1 MRLSVVL
8 AILLATA
15 VPRAEAQLATA
26 ELFVDIDAGAQAT
39 DEGPISDAETFTD
52 GPRTTDVFLGSGSI
66 PWDLQA
72 IAGGGKGD
80 ADGQV
85 NYLAAASQIIL
96 GGTFT
101 IQSAAAAPAAA
112 LAGFDAVAKI
122 TFEVSAETPYTITG
136 SVSTG
141 RALSEAEVVACQIN
155 GTVLAGDS
163 RATTLAPGVYPILRE
178 GVAFPGESLAVE
190 CSAASSGGTADA
202 NTVTFDLQLNLGST
216 TPTTSTTLQP
226 LTKRQCKKACRRAVA
241 ACRASCATL
250 EKAER
255 KTCRRAC
262 KQSGRSCGQSTGC
275 ALPVG

>member
-1 MRLSVVL
+1 MRFLAVL
-8 AILLATA
+8 AALLEIA
-15 VPRAEAQLATA
+15 VPRAEAQLASA
-26 ELFVDIDAGAQAT
+26 ELYVDIDAGAQAT
-39 DEGPISDAETFTD
+39 DEGPVTDAETFTD
-52 GPRTTDVFLGSGSI
+52 GPRTADVFLGSGSI

-72 IAGGGKGD
+72 IAGGGTGD

-85 NYLAAASQIIL
+85 NYLAAASQIVL
-96 GGTFT
+96 GGTFA
-101 IQSAAAAPAAA
+101 IKSAATAPAAA

-122 TFEVSAETPYTITG
+122 TFQVSEETPYTITG

-141 RALSEAEVVACQIN
+141 RELSEAEVVACQIN

-163 RATTLAPGVYPILRE
+163 RATTLAPGSYPILRE
-178 GVAFPGESLAVE
+178 GVVFPGESFAVE
-190 CSAASSGGTADA
+190 CSAASSGGTADE
-202 NTVTFDLQLNLGST
+202 NTVTFDLQLNFGAT

-226 LTKRQCKKACRRAVA
+226 LTKKQCKKACRKAVA

-250 EKAER
+250 DKAER

-262 KQSGRSCGQSTGC
+262 KQSGRGCGPSTGC